1 MMPRGPR
8 GEKRP
13 ADAIANEVKIL
24 RIATG
29 EETEE
34 LETDP
39 AKSAAAELGSRGGK
53 ARAAFNGGCRQANR
67 IPRGFAVGCATRRLR
82 VDRLWNGGWTLDRH
96 NIVGIRLS
104 DYAAFA
110 AKARSPAVQWDY
122 RELA

>member
-39 AKSAAAELGSRGGK
+39 ANGAAAEL
-53 ARAAFNGGCRQANR
+53 
-67 IPRGFAVGCATRRLR
+67 
-82 VDRLWNGGWTLDRH
+82 
-96 NIVGIRLS
+96 
-104 DYAAFA
+104 
-110 AKARSPAVQWDY
+110 
-122 RELA
+122 